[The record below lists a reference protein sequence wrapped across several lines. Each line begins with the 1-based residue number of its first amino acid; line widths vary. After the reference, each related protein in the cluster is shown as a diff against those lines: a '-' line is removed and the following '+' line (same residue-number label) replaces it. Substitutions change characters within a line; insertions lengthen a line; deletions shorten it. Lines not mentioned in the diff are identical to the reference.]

1 MVSLKEYGERAL
13 IRGIKGIIRQPPGL
27 GAGDDSAIIPCFP
40 GDLVACVDNLTFE
53 RHLAKGMTHW
63 EFGWMAAAVSISDLA
78 AMGAEPVG
86 LLASLTLPA
95 NLKLESL
102 YDIMAGMDNCAKE
115 YGTYIYG
122 GDTKFGSGAISCTA
136 MGKLDGR
143 IPMLRSGA
151 KPDDIIAVTGS
162 LGSAAAV
169 FYAIKNSLGCVTH
182 PAHLMTPNPRVLEG
196 VALAESGAVTSCIDL
211 SDGLAE
217 GARCLCIS
225 SHVGMEIFEDLLPEG
240 EGVQEVNIKTGIPKE
255 DMMLY
260 WGGEYELLF
269 TIDSDKA
276 DLLKGLDLDFT
287 IIGKVTKGNA
297 PFIVYK
303 DGRKAMKNG
312 KY

>member
-1 MVSLKEYGERAL
+1 MVSLKEFGERAL
-13 IRGIKGIIRQPPGL
+13 VRGIKGIIRQPPGL
-27 GAGDDSAIIPCFP
+27 GTGDDSALIPSFS
-40 GDLVACVDNLTFE
+40 GDIVTCVDNVSFE
-53 RHLAKGMTHW
+53 RHLAKGMSYW

-86 LLASLTLPA
+86 LLAAVTLPSD
-95 NLKLESL
+95 LHLECL

-122 GDTKFGSGAISCTA
+122 GDTKFGCGAVSCTA
-136 MGKLDGR
+136 IGMLDGR
-143 IPMLRSGA
+143 SPMMRSGA
-151 KPDDIIAVTGS
+151 KPGNIVAVTGS

-169 FYAIKNSLGCVTH
+169 FYAIENGLGTVTH
-182 PAHLMTPNPRVLEG
+182 PAHLTMPNPRVQEG
-196 VALAESGAVTSCIDL
+196 VSLSGTGAVTSCIDL

-217 GARCLCIS
+217 GAKCICGS
-225 SHVGMEIFEDLLPEG
+225 SHVGMDIFWDLLPEG
-240 EGVQEVNIKTGIPKE
+240 EGVKDVNAGTGISKE
-255 DMMLY
+255 EMMMY

-269 TIDSDKA
+269 TVDEDE
-276 DLLKGLDLDFT
+276 LYMLKSREVEFT
-287 IIGKVTKGNA
+287 VIGKVTKGNA